1 MSNTT
6 EILKNIMEVKNQ
18 FVKEHTGMIL
28 IPEVDMNFILEL
40 PEDNKID
47 IMMQLRKNIYY
58 LKVGDTLCDGE
69 LCPHC
74 IYANIVGIVREDCPY
89 GKNNGVCNKYEL
101 NNLFGKI
108 YDSLGGRNIYKLIYI
123 YLASLMH

>member
-47 IMMQLRKNIYY
+47 IMMQLRKNIN
-58 LKVGDTLCDGE
+58 LIILRLGILCVMVN
-69 LCPHC
+69 
-74 IYANIVGIVREDCPY
+74 YV
-89 GKNNGVCNKYEL
+89 
-101 NNLFGKI
+101 
-108 YDSLGGRNIYKLIYI
+108 LIAYMQI
-123 YLASLMH
+123 LLV